1 MSINRT
7 PKQIGVRDL
16 RDSIRK
22 VVEEVRDGQP
32 YMVLSNSQPIAVM
45 LSHDEV
51 VRWENVEFSLAALHG
66 LGIYP
71 ELARGSSE
79 LASLVRGERKYSK
92 QELEGLHR
100 QRHDIVGAVRGGSVS
115 DARARMAEILAE
127 VREEPEMWLIAS
139 GGEVVVCI
147 IRIEEYRRLLDLRR
161 IVAWFRAAGLDLRT
175 VYKIEDEDEDEDGDE
190 NEDEDKIVAWVKA
203 YRAAAARAESAPAK
217 ESAPAESEIA

>member
-7 PKQIGVRDL
+7 PKQIGVREL
-16 RDSIRK
+16 RDNIRK

-45 LSHDEV
+45 LRHDEV
-51 VRWENVEFSLAALHG
+51 VRWENVEFSLATLHG

-79 LASLVRGERKYSK
+79 LASLVLGEREYSK
-92 QELEGLHR
+92 QELEGLYR

-127 VREEPEMWLIAS
+127 VRDAPEMWLIAS

-175 VYKIEDEDEDEDGDE
+175 AYEIEGEDEDD
-190 NEDEDKIVAWVKA
+190 DEDKIVAWVNA
-203 YRAAAARAESAPAK
+203 YRAAAARAKGAPAK